1 MAGLSVLLE
10 TTHKNRS
17 SSTKHPQVISKATL
31 HSHPKISST
40 SPSAAAATTS
50 SFLQRCFL
58 CRKEL
63 AGDKDIY
70 MYRGDR
76 AFCSVDCRC
85 RQIFMDEDAAAAA
98 AAGGASTVRAGR
110 RRATVPR
117 EQTGGRACAGAGG
130 FAY

>member
-10 TTHKNRS
+10 THKNDH
-17 SSTKHPQVISKATL
+17 HPNMRPPQIISKATL
-31 HSHPKISST
+31 HSHPETMSSS
-40 SPSAAAATTS
+40 SPATATTATMS

-58 CRKEL
+58 CRREL
-63 AGDKDIY
+63 ADGKDIY

-85 RQIFMDEDAAAAA
+85 KQIFMDEDAAAAGGNCA
-98 AAGGASTVRAGR
+98 AVRAGR
-110 RRATVPR
+110 RRAAVPR
-117 EQTGGRACAGAGG
+117 EQTGAGG